1 MRKFTRIKGENSVSQ
16 IRRLPRLGK
25 IRLGVVAKTK
35 TGVEYP
41 REVDHFVCPPEV
53 QTVYGESPKA
63 LDIMFPVENE
73 ELLFPQ
79 FLGAYGSSHKLL
91 CHGDGENAER
101 WNKETKEWE
110 GRSCPCEWLEPQ
122 NRKCAK
128 RSNLMVILPKIN
140 LGGIYQIDSGSFNS
154 IVNINS
160 YFEYLRFLIG
170 RISWIPIKII
180 REPQQ
185 IMDPE
190 GKQTTHFPIKVV
202 FEGTID
208 AVNAL
213 KEQTNRIM
221 AEVKTYALPEP
232 IIEGPLL
239 DTPFRDAEEVS
250 LEEKENELPAIP
262 GQKQLLPGHDY
273 ASLIR
278 DKATGLVWTAKE
290 LANFIEA
297 NTADKKRLTKMLT
310 EEEGKHV
317 LAAITQL
324 AEELGLK
331 KQ

>member
-25 IRLGVVAKTK
+25 IRLGVVVKNTK
-35 TGVEYP
+35 GIEYP
-41 REVDHFVCPPEV
+41 REVDYFVCPLEV
-53 QTVYGESPKA
+53 QAVYGKKPKA

-79 FLGAYGSSHKLL
+79 FLGAYGSNHNLL
-91 CHGDGENAER
+91 CHGNGEVAER

-110 GRSCPCEWLEPQ
+110 ERACLCEWLDS
-122 NRKCAK
+122 RKCAK

-160 YFEYLRFLIG
+160 YFEYLQFLVG
-170 RISWIPIKII
+170 RISWIPIKMI

-190 GKQTTHFPIKVV
+190 GKQTIHYPIKVV

-213 KEQTNRIM
+213 KEQNNRIM
-221 AEVKTYALPEP
+221 AEVKTYALSEP
-232 IIEGPLL
+232 IIEGPLA
-239 DTPFRDAEEVS
+239 DTPFIDAEE
-250 LEEKENELPAIP
+250 ENGFKEIP
-262 GQKQLLPGHDY
+262 STPSQKQLLSDFDPDY
-273 ASLIR
+273 SQLIR
-278 DKATGLVWTAKE
+278 DKAKGLGWTSTE

-297 NTADKKRLTKMLT
+297 NTEGKKRVTKALTK
-310 EEEGKHV
+310 EEGERV
-317 LAAITQL
+317 LAVIIQL
-324 AEELGLK
+324 AEELGLE

>member
-1 MRKFTRIKGENSVSQ
+1 MRKFTRIKGPQSVSQ

-25 IRLGVVAKTK
+25 IRLGVVVKTSS
-35 TGVEYP
+35 GVEYP
-41 REVDHFVCPPEV
+41 REVDYFVCPAEV
-53 QTVYGESPKA
+53 QAVYGEKPKA

-91 CHGDGENAER
+91 CHGDGETADR
-101 WNKETKEWE
+101 WNKETKAWE
-110 GRSCPCEWLEPQ
+110 ERACPCEWLDVKSK
-122 NRKCAK
+122 KCAK
-128 RSNLMVILPKIN
+128 RANLMVILPKIN

-160 YFEYLRFLIG
+160 YFEYLQFLVG
-170 RISWIPIKII
+170 RISWIPIKLI

-190 GKQTTHFPIKVV
+190 GKQTTHYPIKVI

-213 KEQTNRIM
+213 KEQTTRII

-239 DTPFRDAEEVS
+239 DTPVIDIGMEERNNGTDQ
-250 LEEKENELPAIP
+250 LALPSP
-262 GQKQLLPGHDY
+262 DY
-273 ASLIR
+273 PQLIR
-278 DKATGLVWTAKE
+278 DKAMNLGWTPKE

-297 NTADKKRLTKMLT
+297 NNVDKKRVTKALT
-310 EEEGKHV
+310 EEEGSQV
-317 LAAITQL
+317 LAAIIQL
-324 AEELGLK
+324 AEELSLE
-331 KQ
+331 KQEEHKDI